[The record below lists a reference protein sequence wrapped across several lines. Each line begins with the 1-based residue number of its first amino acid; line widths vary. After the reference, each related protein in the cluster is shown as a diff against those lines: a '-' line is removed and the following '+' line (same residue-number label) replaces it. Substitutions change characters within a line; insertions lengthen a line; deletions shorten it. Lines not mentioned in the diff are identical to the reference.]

1 MNDFE
6 KKIKDYLD
14 KRAAE
19 DELFAKSYAKEKKSF
34 EECIRYIFGEAFKVA
49 VAMDGCGSGAA
60 FEDEHVFGLA
70 VHYYD
75 EDDIKLNPIH
85 GDVKVSTNMSEPAP
99 VMPQGKPGKAPKSVK
114 EYKPTKRDRE
124 KAREAAMRKL
134 EAEELKKLR
143 TPRKRRVEVDANQ
156 MSLFA

>member
-85 GDVKVSTNMSEPAP
+85 GDVK
-99 VMPQGKPGKAPKSVK
+99 

-143 TPRKRRVEVDANQ
+143 SPRKRHVEVDANQ

>member
-75 EDDIKLNPIH
+75 EDNIM
-85 GDVKVSTNMSEPAP
+85 VKPLSGVRPAVTTSNEKPQQPAP
-99 VMPQGKPGKAPKSVK
+99 QV
-114 EYKPTKRDRE
+114 EYKPTKKDRE
-124 KAREAAMRKL
+124 NAKKQAMERL
-134 EAEELKKLR
+134 IEEERAKIHA
-143 TPRKRRVEVDANQ
+143 PRKRQHVESVQSNQ